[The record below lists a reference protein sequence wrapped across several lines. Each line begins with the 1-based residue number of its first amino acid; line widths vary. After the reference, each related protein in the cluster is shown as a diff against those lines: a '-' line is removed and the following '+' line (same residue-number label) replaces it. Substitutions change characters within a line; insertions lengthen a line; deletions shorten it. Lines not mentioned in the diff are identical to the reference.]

1 MMKLDAL
8 IKALQALGYI
18 LELRSAGF
26 FNGDQYA
33 ARFAEWK
40 DPTCSECD
48 GPLTN
53 GYLAYEHA
61 DTLEEVILE
70 AAIEIISLDRLN
82 INVWDY
88 E

>member
-1 MMKLDAL
+1 MKLDAL
-8 IKALQALGYI
+8 IKALQALDYT

-33 ARFAEWK
+33 ARFADYE
-40 DPTCSECD
+40 DPTCSDCD
-48 GPLTN
+48 GPLAS

-70 AAIEIISLDRLN
+70 AAREIIALDRLD
-82 INVWDY
+82 IDIGDY